1 MLLAIALAL
10 LALAL
15 KYLSGTIRQ
24 VITGKVERLVN
35 GYLFSKPLR
44 ALVLGALVTALVQSS
59 SVTTSLVV
67 PMVAGGIFTLD
78 KVFPF
83 MLGSNIGTTITAIL
97 ASMVTGSPAAI
108 TVALAH
114 LTFNCC
120 GTVIWYPLRWVPIT
134 LAKKLAYLAVNH
146 KSIALAYVIIL
157 FYIIPLLIV
166 FL

>member
-1 MLLAIALAL
+1 M
-10 LALAL
+10 
-15 KYLSGTIRQ
+15 
-24 VITGKVERLVN
+24 
-35 GYLFSKPLR
+35 
-44 ALVLGALVTALVQSS
+44 
-59 SVTTSLVV
+59 
-67 PMVAGGIFTLD
+67 GIFSPGPWGPWCLERGSPRWCAAAATR
-78 KVFPF
+78 
-83 MLGSNIGTTITAIL
+83 GSNIGTTITAIL

-134 LAKKLAYLAVNH
+134 LAKKLAYLAVNY
-146 KSIALAYVIIL
+146 KSIALAYVVIL